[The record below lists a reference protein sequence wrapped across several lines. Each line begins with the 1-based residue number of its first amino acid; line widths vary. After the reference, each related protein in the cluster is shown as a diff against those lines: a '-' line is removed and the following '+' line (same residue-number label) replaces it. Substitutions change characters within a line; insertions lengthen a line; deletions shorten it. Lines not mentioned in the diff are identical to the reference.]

1 MCCGFNYVKYKD
13 HTYTRTKYDV
23 AGNPPNNVEL
33 VCESATRP
41 WKMVAISWSYTHDQL
56 DKKNAHL

>member
-41 WKMVAISWSYTHDQL
+41 
-56 DKKNAHL
+56 